1 MYLMSPFT
9 FFLLTRWPHLRRYV
23 GPIGLVLTFAGFLA
37 SSFSTSVWQLVLTQ
51 GVLSALGSGLLF
63 TPTTLYLDEWW
74 VSRKGL
80 AYGIMWAGKSATGVG
95 LPFAANASLLRYG
108 PRITLQAWSV
118 VTVCLPP
125 CPPPHPIPFHA
136 K

>member
-23 GPIGLVLTFAGFLA
+23 GPIGLLLCSLGFLL
-37 SSFSTSVWQLVLTQ
+37 SSFSTSVWHLILTQ
-51 GVLSALGSGLLF
+51 GIHSALGSGLLF

-95 LPFAANASLLRYG
+95 LPFAANVSLLHFG
-108 PRITLQAWSV
+108 PSTTLRAWSV
-118 VTVCLPP
+118 LTVSLSLPS
-125 CPPPHPIPFHA
+125 ILVA
-136 K
+136 YLTI